1 LDGSPEEEKIT
12 ARVSP
17 GRSEILVDD
26 PGGIQ
31 EQASEGKSR
40 RRKKYV

>member
-31 EQASEGKSR
+31 EQVSEGKVQ
-40 RRKKYV
+40 KKDKI